1 MSDNLINILNKEYI
15 PTLKQLKTTNAY
27 KFNDYRFKNI
37 ALQMFERMKKLKLEN
52 KTDSTKTIVT
62 NVFRGFNL
70 IRSKNILNQIADEFF
85 KGLVEKEIRKEEL
98 RFLQEQQSNNYDKHN
113 LLSDNTMFEDNITSQ
128 DMENWE
134 NL

>member
-1 MSDNLINILNKEYI
+1 MIDNLINLLDKEHI

-27 KFNDYRFKNI
+27 KYSDYRFKNI

-62 NVFRGFNL
+62 NVLRGFNM
-70 IRSKNILNQIADEFF
+70 IRSKDILFNIAEEFF
-85 KGLVEKEIRKEEL
+85 KILVEKEIRKEEL
-98 RFLQEQQSNNYDKHN
+98 LFLEQQTKVNVLNNN
-113 LLSDNTMFEDNITSQ
+113 LTDNTTFQDTITQQ
-128 DMENWE
+128 DIDDWE

>member
-1 MSDNLINILNKEYI
+1 MIDNLINLLDKEHI

-27 KFNDYRFKNI
+27 KYSDYRFKNI

-62 NVFRGFNL
+62 NVLRGFNM
-70 IRSKNILNQIADEFF
+70 IRSKDILFNIAEEFF
-85 KGLVEKEIRKEEL
+85 KILVEKEIRKEEL
-98 RFLQEQQSNNYDKHN
+98 LFLEQQTKVSVLNNN
-113 LLSDNTMFEDNITSQ
+113 LTDNTTFQDTITQQ
-128 DMENWE
+128 DIDDWE